1 MNWRAVS
8 LTNGGYPVPA
18 DPDIPAWIKPALW
31 SPEVYPGVTI
41 LVEAPADFHVRT
53 IPERFL
59 HGASP
64 MEQQSGILVVVI
76 SPDDGAHHL
85 QIQGWAASARPAAL
99 IPLDGAE
106 EIRIAE
112 LRRFLK
118 RLTGASVPGLPRSLS
133 LRPYHVW
140 RMADVICAYAG
151 RVAGASQREIGRV
164 LDPSVRAM
172 NARQWDT
179 SSQRARVGRLLKRA
193 ARLADRREYVTLL
206 RPGRFRLRA

>member
-1 MNWRAVS
+1 
-8 LTNGGYPVPA
+8 
-18 DPDIPAWIKPALW
+18 
-31 SPEVYPGVTI
+31 
-41 LVEAPADFHVRT
+41 
-53 IPERFL
+53 
-59 HGASP
+59 
-64 MEQQSGILVVVI
+64 MEQLPGILVVVI
-76 SPDDGAHHL
+76 SPNDGAHHL
-85 QIQGWAASARPAAL
+85 QIQGWTASARPAAL

-151 RVAGASQREIGRV
+151 RMAGASQREIGRV

-193 ARLADRREYVTLL
+193 ARLADRREYVSLL